1 MVMVGPAMDVDAGG
15 VVLVL
20 VVLSVTGAT
29 DEDAGD
35 VAVLGVAVSERGCC

>member
-1 MVMVGPAMDVDAGG
+1 MVEPAMDVDAGG

-20 VVLSVTGAT
+20 GVLSVAGVT

-35 VAVLGVAVSERGCC
+35 VVAVSVRGCC